1 MNCVD
6 KISIRKRELPILFH
20 TLKLKGGGC
29 RPHSR
34 LKGARRAAGL
44 DASGARGSRGLGW
57 VVESTC
63 RSGVAVRPHARRPRA
78 TPAKAT
84 LGTATVEPARTTGTS
99 RVWDTRGAHAGSS
112 GVGS

>member
-6 KISIRKRELPILFH
+6 KISIKKRELLIFFH
-20 TLKLKGGGC
+20 TLELESGGC
-29 RPHSR
+29 RPHFS
-34 LKGARRAAGL
+34 LKGAGRAAGL
-44 DASGARGSRGLGW
+44 DTSGARGSRGLGG
-57 VVESTC
+57 VVETTS

-99 RVWDTRGAHAGSS
+99 RVWDTRWAHAGSS